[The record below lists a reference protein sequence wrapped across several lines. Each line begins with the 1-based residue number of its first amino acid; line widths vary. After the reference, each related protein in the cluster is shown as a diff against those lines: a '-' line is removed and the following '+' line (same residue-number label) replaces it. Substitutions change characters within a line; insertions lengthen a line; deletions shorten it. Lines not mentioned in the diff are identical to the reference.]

1 MENFNIRSY
10 SKKEL
15 ALLYFPDSTP
25 RTAVKHLMNW
35 INRCSTLVV
44 ELKSKHYAST
54 DKSFTPHQVAAIVE
68 FLGSH
73 LQWLFCASAV

>member
-25 RTAVKHLMNW
+25 RTAVNHLTKW
-35 INRCSTLVV
+35 IQRCTQLWSILQSMDYHPH
-44 ELKSKHYAST
+44 SKG
-54 DKSFTPHQVAAIVE
+54 FTPREVSVIVE
-68 FLGSH
+68 HLGEP
-73 LQWLFCASAV
+73 